1 MAFGLTPAG
10 NGFPPQAPDSFPNYI
25 QFQHEGTNLGTAT
38 VDTVDFTG
46 SVFVSR
52 GDGENSNKLTVVV
65 GSNPSAGGGGGGT
78 TEELVL
84 SLAAAGAGTFN
95 GVVFSNWTGTVLHSS
110 ADAAWN
116 PSTQVVDLAQTGLY
130 EVEIHGKI
138 APNSGTWPAAQG
150 GFTFYGSDASP
161 SVGAAVGGLSQSRHG
176 MTVPVT
182 AGWQAIGLYADF
194 TDRYVV
200 NVNGSPAS
208 ITLSLYGIAYTVE
221 TDVANF
227 TAVATI
233 RRIGPAV

>member
-10 NGFPPQAPDSFPNYI
+10 SGFPPQAPDDFPNYI
-25 QFQHEGTNLGTAT
+25 QLQSNGTDLGAPNVDTIDFADGLVATRGTGENANKVTVIAGTN
-38 VDTVDFTG
+38 
-46 SVFVSR
+46 
-52 GDGENSNKLTVVV
+52 
-65 GSNPSAGGGGGGT
+65 PSGGGGST

-84 SLAAAGAGTFN
+84 SLAAAGAGAFN
-95 GVVFSNWTGTVLHSS
+95 GAVFSNWTGTVLHSS
-110 ADAAWN
+110 ADATWN

-150 GFTFYGSDASP
+150 DFTFYGSDASP
-161 SVGAAVGGLSQSRHG
+161 SVGAAAGGLSQSRHG
-176 MTVPVT
+176 MTVPAT
-182 AGWQAIGLYADF
+182 AGWQAIGLYVDF

-208 ITLSLYGIAYTVE
+208 ITLSLYANAYAVE